1 MAAACN
7 LTFCVVGRDARQ
19 LAAAR
24 ALQNSGYTVLGAE
37 GAGQADYILLPMPMD
52 AEAADL
58 ARILRA
64 ARPGTLALGGRI
76 SEPVRKAAQAA
87 GVELVDYFLRPELAC
102 LNAVPTAEGCLALL
116 MQLRQ
121 RTIWES
127 EFLVLGYGRIGR
139 AVARRLQA
147 LGGQV
152 TIAARAPEQ
161 RAAARCAGLHAAPL
175 TALEQLLPHFDA
187 VVNTIPAPVLGAA
200 QLRCLPRGALI
211 LDLASRPGGTD
222 FAAARELGLR
232 AEHALS
238 LPARNRRCTGGAYRG
253 SDFTGACRHGPQR
266 KGSELMNSSLEP
278 PRTVV
283 FALCGS
289 FCTFE
294 TVLPQ
299 IIRLRACGW
308 EVLPMLSYAASAL
321 DTRFGRA
328 ADWKQRLEEATG
340 HRPLEDLREAEPL
353 GPKHMAQ
360 ALVIA
365 PCTGTTMALLAAGI
379 SATPVT
385 LAAKSMLRGGRP
397 VVIGVSTNDGLSG
410 SVGALATLLQ
420 RKNYYFIPFGQDD
433 SYKKPCSLKADFTQL
448 PDTLEAA
455 LRGVQLQ
462 PILL

>member
-37 GAGQADYILLPMPMD
+37 GAGQADYILLPMPM
-52 AEAADL
+52 
-58 ARILRA
+58 
-64 ARPGTLALGGRI
+64 
-76 SEPVRKAAQAA
+76 AA

-139 AVARRLQA
+139 AVAQRLQA

-187 VVNTIPAPVLGAA
+187 VINTIPAPVLGAA

-238 LPARNRRCTGGAYRG
+238 LPARCAPETAGALV
-253 SDFTGACRHGPQR
+253 AH
-266 KGSELMNSSLEP
+266 
-278 PRTVV
+278 TV
-283 FALCGS
+283 
-289 FCTFE
+289 
-294 TVLPQ
+294 
-299 IIRLRACGW
+299 
-308 EVLPMLSYAASAL
+308 EVILQE
-321 DTRFGRA
+321 RA
-328 ADWKQRLEEATG
+328 ATARSE
-340 HRPLEDLREAEPL
+340 R
-353 GPKHMAQ
+353 
-360 ALVIA
+360 
-365 PCTGTTMALLAAGI
+365 
-379 SATPVT
+379 
-385 LAAKSMLRGGRP
+385 
-397 VVIGVSTNDGLSG
+397 GVS
-410 SVGALATLLQ
+410 
-420 RKNYYFIPFGQDD
+420 
-433 SYKKPCSLKADFTQL
+433 
-448 PDTLEAA
+448 
-455 LRGVQLQ
+455 
-462 PILL
+462 

>member
-37 GAGQADYILLPMPMD
+37 GAGQADYILLPI
-52 AEAADL
+52 

-175 TALEQLLPHFDA
+175 TALEQLLLHFDA
-187 VVNTIPAPVLGAA
+187 VINTIPAPVLGAA

-238 LPARNRRCTGGAYRG
+238 LPARCAPETAGALV
-253 SDFTGACRHGPQR
+253 AH
-266 KGSELMNSSLEP
+266 
-278 PRTVV
+278 TV
-283 FALCGS
+283 
-289 FCTFE
+289 
-294 TVLPQ
+294 
-299 IIRLRACGW
+299 
-308 EVLPMLSYAASAL
+308 EVILQE
-321 DTRFGRA
+321 RA
-328 ADWKQRLEEATG
+328 ATARSE
-340 HRPLEDLREAEPL
+340 R
-353 GPKHMAQ
+353 
-360 ALVIA
+360 
-365 PCTGTTMALLAAGI
+365 
-379 SATPVT
+379 
-385 LAAKSMLRGGRP
+385 
-397 VVIGVSTNDGLSG
+397 GVS
-410 SVGALATLLQ
+410 
-420 RKNYYFIPFGQDD
+420 
-433 SYKKPCSLKADFTQL
+433 
-448 PDTLEAA
+448 
-455 LRGVQLQ
+455 
-462 PILL
+462 

>member
-147 LGGQV
+147 LGGRV

-161 RAAARCAGLHAAPL
+161 RAAARCA
-175 TALEQLLPHFDA
+175 DA
-187 VVNTIPAPVLGAA
+187 FINTIPAPVLGAA

-238 LPARNRRCTGGAYRG
+238 LPARCAPETAGALV
-253 SDFTGACRHGPQR
+253 AH
-266 KGSELMNSSLEP
+266 
-278 PRTVV
+278 TV
-283 FALCGS
+283 
-289 FCTFE
+289 
-294 TVLPQ
+294 
-299 IIRLRACGW
+299 
-308 EVLPMLSYAASAL
+308 EVILQE
-321 DTRFGRA
+321 RA
-328 ADWKQRLEEATG
+328 ATARSE
-340 HRPLEDLREAEPL
+340 R
-353 GPKHMAQ
+353 
-360 ALVIA
+360 
-365 PCTGTTMALLAAGI
+365 
-379 SATPVT
+379 
-385 LAAKSMLRGGRP
+385 
-397 VVIGVSTNDGLSG
+397 GVS
-410 SVGALATLLQ
+410 
-420 RKNYYFIPFGQDD
+420 
-433 SYKKPCSLKADFTQL
+433 
-448 PDTLEAA
+448 
-455 LRGVQLQ
+455 
-462 PILL
+462 